1 MLDIFGQYATIIGQ
15 LLSVIAIITLL
26 IQLGKWWSK
35 KREGKTTE
43 ARIYFVLLLV
53 AIVATNIFS
62 MLRSLNEIDQLQ
74 GIDTLNLKLNT
85 QQLKNEN
92 LTLQNQQLIKQV
104 IKADD
109 QIINQTK
116 HIAEGKSRYFPAN

>member
-1 MLDIFGQYATIIGQ
+1 LLDIFGQYATIIGQ